1 MKRLWVQFF
10 YLLYCVEAG
19 IFLVLVPWSL
29 IWSTSYFAQI
39 PGLRDV
45 LLSGY
50 VRGAVT
56 SLGLLHLLVASRDF
70 VAFCRAARDA

>member
-1 MKRLWVQFF
+1 MKRVWLQFF

-19 IFLVLVPWSL
+19 IFLVLVPWSIL
-29 IWSTSYFAQI
+29 WNHSYFAQV

-50 VRGAVT
+50 MKGAI
-56 SLGLLHLLVASRDF
+56 SSFGMLHLLVASRDF
-70 VAFCRAARDA
+70 LTFCRVVKDA